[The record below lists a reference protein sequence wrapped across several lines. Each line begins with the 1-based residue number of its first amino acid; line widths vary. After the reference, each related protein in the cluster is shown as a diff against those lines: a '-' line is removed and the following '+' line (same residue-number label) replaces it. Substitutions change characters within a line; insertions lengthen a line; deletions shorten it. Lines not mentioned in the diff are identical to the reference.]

1 MKIGHVSIPAGAA
14 LAPMA
19 GITDSSFR
27 LIAKKF
33 GCGLVYSEM
42 VSAMALRYN
51 HPKTLNFLRFTEK
64 ERPIAIQIF
73 GSELEILLQAARTVE
88 ASGADILDLN
98 LGCSVPK
105 VIKGKAGAFLAR
117 DLDGLRRLLEAL
129 VKSVSIPVTIKIRKG
144 CDEKH
149 INAIPLAKMAE
160 EAGISAVAIHART
173 SSAGYRGAADWDF
186 IRELK
191 NSIRIP
197 VIGNGDV
204 KSYGDIMKMI
214 QSTGCNEVMI
224 GRGALGNPWIF
235 RGTPPLPGEL
245 HDVILEH
252 IELMLGLEEEKRA
265 ILKMRKHLAWYVRG
279 IPGAAEFREKA
290 SRVTSKREIETLLRD
305 YLDKEAL

>member
-1 MKIGHVSIPAGAA
+1 MKIGPVFIPAGAA

-27 LIAKKF
+27 LIAKNH

-42 VSAMALRYN
+42 ISAMALRYN
-51 HPKTLNFLRFTEK
+51 HPRTLNFLRFCEK

-73 GSELEILLQAARTVE
+73 GSDPGILLSAARTVE
-88 ASGADILDLN
+88 AAGADILDLN

-105 VIKGKAGAFLAR
+105 VVKGKAGAFLAR
-117 DLDGLRRLLEAL
+117 DLEGLRNILEAL

-144 CDEKH
+144 WDEKH

-160 EAGISAVAIHART
+160 EAGISAVAVHART
-173 SSAGYRGAADWDF
+173 SSAGYRGEADWDF

-204 KSYGDIMKMI
+204 KSHGDILKMKQI
-214 QSTGCNEVMI
+214 TGCDGVMI
-224 GRGALGNPWIF
+224 GRGSLGNPWIF

-245 HDVILEH
+245 RAVILEH
-252 IELMLGLEEEKRA
+252 LDLMLDLEEEKRA

-305 YLDKEAL
+305 YLE

>member
-1 MKIGHVSIPAGAA
+1 LKIGNVSIPAGAA

-51 HPKTLNFLRFTEK
+51 HPKTLNFLRFSEK
-64 ERPIAIQIF
+64 EHPIAIQIF
-73 GSELEILLQAARTVE
+73 GSDPDVLLSAARTVE

-105 VIKGKAGAFLAR
+105 VVKGKAGAFLAR
-117 DLDGLRRLLEAL
+117 DLDCLRNILEVL

-144 CDEKH
+144 WDDKH

-160 EAGISAVAIHART
+160 EAGVSAVAVHART
-173 SSAGYRGAADWDF
+173 SSAAYRGAADWDF

-204 KSYGDIMKMI
+204 KSHGDIEKMKQI
-214 QSTGCNEVMI
+214 TGCDVVMI
-224 GRGALGNPWIF
+224 GRGSLGNPWIF
-235 RGTPPLPGEL
+235 RGMPPLPGEL
-245 HDVILEH
+245 RAVILEH
-252 IELMLGLEEEKRA
+252 LELMLDLEEEKRA

-290 SRVTSKREIETLLRD
+290 SRVTTKREIETLLRD
-305 YLDKEAL
+305 YLE